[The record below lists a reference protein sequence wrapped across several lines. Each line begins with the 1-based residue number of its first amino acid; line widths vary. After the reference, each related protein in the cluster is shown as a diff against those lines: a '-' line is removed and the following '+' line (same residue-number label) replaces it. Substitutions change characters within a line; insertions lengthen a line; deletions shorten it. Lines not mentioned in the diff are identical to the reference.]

1 VVVPR
6 NVYRV
11 HGRTHLAHVK
21 HAQTFQPAKNGVL
34 KHHYLQLLPLHQ
46 PEPAARKATNL
57 KPR

>member
-1 VVVPR
+1 
-6 NVYRV
+6 
-11 HGRTHLAHVK
+11 
-21 HAQTFQPAKNGVL
+21 L